1 MYILGISCFYH
12 DAAAGL
18 LKDGKIVAA
27 AQEERFTRKKHDDS
41 FPTNAINFCLNHAG
55 ITARELDYVGFYDKP
70 LLKFDRILETFISV
84 VPRGV
89 RFFTVA
95 MPIWLRQKLWIK
107 DLIRKELGLGLGK
120 KTKYEKS
127 KYEGEIIFTEHH
139 QSHAASAFFAS
150 PFEEAAILTVDGVGE
165 WTTTSYGYG
174 CRNEITLTHE
184 LKFPHSLGLLYSA
197 FTQYLG
203 FKVNSGEYKV
213 MGLAPYG
220 KPTYCDLILENLID
234 LKDDGSF
241 KLNMNYFAY
250 TYAQE
255 MINDKFVALFGH
267 PPREPEAKIEQHHRD
282 LAMSIQR
289 VTEEV
294 LLRTANH
301 LHEETGQKNLCMA
314 GGVALNSVAN
324 GRIIRETPF
333 EEIFIQPAAGD
344 AGGSV
349 GVATFIWF
357 HILRNKRE
365 AVHKNN
371 PNSPTTNRSRNSS
384 RTGPEKDLMQNS
396 YLGPEYSREEIK
408 RFLEEKGVVYEE
420 FGCEEILRRTAEI
433 IAGKR
438 VVGWFQGRMEWGPRA
453 LGNRSILADPRDK
466 EMQDIVNLK
475 IKFRESFRPFAPT
488 VLLDK
493 AAEYFV
499 LDREQQSPY
508 MLLVTQVREEKRVIP
523 AVTHVD
529 GSARV
534 QTIAREDNPL
544 YYDLIAEFYNLT
556 GVPVLINTSFNV
568 RGEPIVCT
576 PEDAYRCFMRTKM
589 DDLVLGDF
597 MMSKEEQKPV
607 EAGENE
613 DWQKEFRLD

>member
-1 MYILGISCFYH
+1 MEMYILGISCYYH
-12 DAAAGL
+12 DAAAVL
-18 LKDGKIVAA
+18 LKDGRIVAA

-41 FPTNAINFCLNHAG
+41 FPTNAIKFCLAHVG
-55 ITARELDYVGFYDKP
+55 ITSKQLDYVGFYEKP
-70 LLKFDRILETFISV
+70 FVKFDRILETFISV
-84 VPRGV
+84 APRGV
-89 RFFTVA
+89 KFFTVA

-107 DLIRKELGLGLGK
+107 DLIRKELE
-120 KTKYEKS
+120 YD
-127 KYEGEIIFTEHH
+127 GEIIFAEHH

-150 PFEEAAILTVDGVGE
+150 PFEDAAILTIDGVGE

-174 CRNEITLTHE
+174 SGNKITLTHE
-184 LKFPHSLGLLYSA
+184 IKFPHSLGLLYSA

-220 KPTYCDLILENLID
+220 KPVYYDLIMENMID

-241 KLNMNYFAY
+241 KLNMDYFAY
-250 TYAQE
+250 TYAQQ
-255 MINDKFVALFGH
+255 MINDKFVELFGH
-267 PPREPEAKIEQHHRD
+267 PPREPEAKIEQHHCD
-282 LAMSIQR
+282 VAMSIQR

-294 LLRTANH
+294 MLRMVNH
-301 LHEETGQKNLCMA
+301 LYEETGQKNLCMA

-333 EEIFIQPAAGD
+333 EEVFVQPAAGD
-344 AGGSV
+344 AGGGI

-357 HILRNKRE
+357 NILGNKRDV
-365 AVHKNN
+365 AHKSN
-371 PNSPTTNRSRNSS
+371 PNGI
-384 RTGPEKDLMQNS
+384 RTGPEKDLMRNS
-396 YLGPEYSREEIK
+396 YLGPEYSNEEIK
-408 RFLEEKGVVYEE
+408 RFLDEKEVVYEE
-420 FGCEEILRRTAEI
+420 LGREELLKRTAEI

-438 VVGWFQGRMEWGPRA
+438 IVGWFQGRMEWGPRA

-466 EMQDIVNLK
+466 EMKDIVNQK

-493 AAEYFV
+493 AAEYFE
-499 LDREQQSPY
+499 LDRQSPY
-508 MLLVTQVREEKRVIP
+508 MLLVAQVREDKKRVIP

-544 YYDLIAEFYNLT
+544 YYDLIDAFYKIT
-556 GVPVLINTSFNV
+556 GVPVVLNTSFNV

-576 PEDAYRCFMRTKM
+576 PEDAYTCFMRTKM
-589 DDLVLGDF
+589 DNLVMGNF
-597 MMSKEEQKPV
+597 MMRKEEQKQV
-607 EAGENE
+607 EE
-613 DWQKEFRLD
+613 DKDWREVFRLD